1 MEDTNLNKI
10 NVVDDEKE
18 EEITICPYKKV
29 KNFLG
34 GFFGGGN
41 ENPKLSTE
49 DEEQPKC
56 PFGFT
61 SSKKNVPKGKCPFG
75 FGAQDDETNQKE
87 NAEENDKPKCPFGFT
102 SSKKTTQGKC
112 PFGFGAQENTVD
124 DDRPKCPFGF
134 TSSKKTTQGK
144 CPFGFGAQD
153 DNNAEKATNDNDK
166 NDSDDDSGEDE
177 PRSGCPVMGRGK
189 IIKRRTIST
198 RMA

>member
-10 NVVDDEKE
+10 NVDVDEQE

-29 KNFLG
+29 KNYLG

-41 ENPKLSTE
+41 QSNNSTTENPKLSTE
-49 DEEQPKC
+49 DNEQPKC

-61 SSKKNVPKGKCPFG
+61 SSNKNAPK
-75 FGAQDDETNQKE
+75 
-87 NAEENDKPKCPFGFT
+87 
-102 SSKKTTQGKC
+102 GKC

-134 TSSKKTTQGK
+134 TSSSKTTQGK

-153 DNNAEKATNDNDK
+153 DNNTEKATNNNDK

-189 IIKRRTIST
+189 LDPKNKDFEEFYEIPCFGNYDFIFFLRGGLSQQEWLEKTKK
-198 RMA
+198 